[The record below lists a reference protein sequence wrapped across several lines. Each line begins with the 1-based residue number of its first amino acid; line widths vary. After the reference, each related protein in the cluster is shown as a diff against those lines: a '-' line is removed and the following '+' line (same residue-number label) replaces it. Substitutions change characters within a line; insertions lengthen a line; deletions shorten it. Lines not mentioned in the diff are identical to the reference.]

1 MKTTLS
7 HLQALTYAS
16 QVAKHLVGI
25 DINHCG
31 ANRHRQYEILTLGSG
46 AITPRTLLTAWRF
59 VLALKLIINQ
69 RVKRIAR
76 LKIHGATI
84 PAIAPIKAALK
95 NVLFTP
101 ETEAAIPAVTGF
113 NDDCGFVY
121 EFHESTLCAWR
132 IN

>member
-46 AITPRTLLTAWRF
+46 AITPRTLLTAWRYF
-59 VLALKLIINQ
+59 LALNLIINQ
-69 RVKRIAR
+69 RINQTPPPK
-76 LKIHGATI
+76 LHGATN
-84 PAIAPIKAALK
+84 PATAPIRAALGT
-95 NVLFTP
+95 VLFTP
-101 ETEAAIPAVTGF
+101 ETEEAIPAVTGF